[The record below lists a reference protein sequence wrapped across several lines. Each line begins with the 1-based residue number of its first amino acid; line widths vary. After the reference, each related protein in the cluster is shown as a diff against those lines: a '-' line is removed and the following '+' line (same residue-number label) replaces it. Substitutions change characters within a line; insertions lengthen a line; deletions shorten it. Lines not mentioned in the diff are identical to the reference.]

1 MTESDTVS
9 KLEGLSYFIDLD
21 YFQESDRS
29 FAAIAWH
36 CLCSACQERSA
47 SSLKDVE
54 AVSLVAN
61 IKDCCSKAPDFIHSK
76 LPLFE
81 WILRVF
87 LSRGNEPLSLAEL
100 ATQLATYSDNPVSLP
115 PQTLKRILDNDRYY
129 GFKQWTRA
137 K

>member
-1 MTESDTVS
+1 MTESDTVN
-9 KLEGLSYFIDLD
+9 KLEGLSYFIDL
-21 YFQESDRS
+21 YCFQESDRS

-36 CLCSACQERSA
+36 CLCSACQERA
-47 SSLKDVE
+47 VSSLKDVE
-54 AVSLVAN
+54 AASLIAS
-61 IKDCCSKAPDFIHSK
+61 IKDCCSKAPDFINSK

-81 WILRVF
+81 WIFRVF

-100 ATQLATYSDNPVSLP
+100 ASQLAAYFDNPVSLT
-115 PQTLKRILDNDRYY
+115 PQTLKRLLDSDRYY